1 MTLVLLLHTAAT
13 LFMTGLIWFV
23 QIVHYPLFAQVG
35 RDGFTGYA
43 EHHSR
48 RTTWVV
54 FPPMMIELVTGVW
67 LLFDRPQGVSVTLT
81 WLGGCLIALIWA
93 STALLQVPQHR
104 AFSGGFDRAA
114 WQKLVLSNW
123 VRTGAWS
130 ARAIIVLFMSGEAM
144 S

>member
-23 QIVHYPLFAQVG
+23 QVVHYPLFAQVG
-35 RDGFTGYA
+35 QDGFTGYA
-43 EHHSR
+43 GHHSR

-54 FPPMMIELVTGVW
+54 FPPMVIELVTGLV
-67 LLFDRPQGVSVTLT
+67 LLFDRPPEVSAALT
-81 WLGGCLIALIWA
+81 WLGAGLIAIIWA

-104 AFSGGFDRAA
+104 AFAGGFDRVA

-130 ARAIIVLFMSGEAM
+130 ARAVIVLVMSARVM